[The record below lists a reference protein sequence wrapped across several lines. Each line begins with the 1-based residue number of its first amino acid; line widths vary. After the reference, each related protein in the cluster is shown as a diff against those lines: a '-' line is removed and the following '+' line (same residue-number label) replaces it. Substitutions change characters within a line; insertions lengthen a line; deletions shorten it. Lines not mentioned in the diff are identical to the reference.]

1 MDYVIYVA
9 DVETTGLDSRLYDII
24 ELSLFRLSDGVQ
36 KTWCIKPTNPANFE
50 AAALRINGHKLED
63 IRHETKAG
71 RDRYLDPS
79 QVLVEIENWMNEDGV
94 PTENRVM
101 CGQNI
106 GFDYERLQQLW
117 VKCNSADT
125 FPFGRRT
132 IDTMGIEFFLDL
144 CKGMMAEGYSLNNL
158 IKKYGVKNDKAHTAE
173 ADTKATKEV
182 FEQQISF
189 FKKVLAFFDKHSNA

>member
-24 ELSLFRLSDGVQ
+24 ELSLYRLSDGIQ

-79 QVLVEIENWMNEDGV
+79 QVLIEIENWMNEDGV

-106 GFDYERLQQLW
+106 GFDHDHLKQLW
-117 VKCNSADT
+117 VKCQSSDT
-125 FPFGRRT
+125 FPFGRRLV
-132 IDTMGIEFFLDL
+132 DTMSISFFLDW
-144 CKGMMAEGYSLNNL
+144 CKGEMAEGYSLANL
-158 IKKYGVKNDKAHTAE
+158 TKRFNVKNEKAHSAE
-173 ADTKATKEV
+173 ADVKATKEV
-182 FEQQISF
+182 FLKLVDY
-189 FKKVLAFFDKHSNA
+189 FKSKINDSSK